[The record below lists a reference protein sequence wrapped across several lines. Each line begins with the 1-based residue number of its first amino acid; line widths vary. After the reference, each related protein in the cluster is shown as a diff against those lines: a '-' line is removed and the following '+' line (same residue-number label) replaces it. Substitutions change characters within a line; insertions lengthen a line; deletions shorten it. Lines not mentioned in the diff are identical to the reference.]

1 MQANLEQISTLERRI
16 NLAVPMQ
23 QIETEVSNRLR
34 DIARNT
40 KLDGFRRGK
49 VPISLVT
56 KQYGGQIHQE
66 VLGDAVQ
73 KSFMEAIQAHQ
84 LKVAGYPR
92 IEPKTDATDKGSIEF
107 SATFEVYPEI
117 SLGDVSAAKITR
129 PIVSVG
135 DADVD
140 KTLEVLRKQRV
151 QFNTADR
158 ASLTGDLVTLDYVG
172 KIDGVVF
179 DGGEAKGF
187 RVVLGEGRTLP
198 EFEAALVDVKAGEN
212 KSFDVTFPKDYQ
224 AKELA
229 GKKANFEV
237 SITDIAAPKLP
248 EVDAEFATSLG
259 VADGD
264 VQKMRSEIHANLE
277 REVKNRIHAKLKEQ
291 VMQAF
296 LDCTKIEVPKSLLD
310 METQRLMQNA
320 LKDMQERGMNVNPN
334 DVPLPADI
342 FTEQAMRRVSLGLIL
357 AEAVRINALTA
368 KPEQINALIL
378 EFAQSY
384 EDPQEVIKW
393 HHQNPERMQEVESLV
408 LENNVVEWALER
420 VQVEDQSISFD
431 ELMGKA

>member
-49 VPISLVT
+49 VPMSLVT

-92 IEPKTDATDKGSIEF
+92 IEPRADATNKASIEF
-107 SATFEVYPEI
+107 SATFEVYPEVT
-117 SLGDVSAAKITR
+117 LGDVSSAKITR
-129 PIVSVG
+129 PVVTVSDV
-135 DADVD
+135 DVD
-140 KTLEVLRKQRV
+140 KTLDVLRKQRV
-151 QFNTADR
+151 QFNTVDR
-158 ASLTGDLVTLDYVG
+158 ASQSGDLVTLDYIG
-172 KIDGVVF
+172 KINGAVF
-179 DGGEAKGF
+179 DGGDAKGF

-198 EFEAALVDVKAGEN
+198 EFETALVDVKAGEN
-212 KSFDVTFPKDYQ
+212 KSFDVTFPEAYQ

-229 GKKANFEV
+229 GKTATFEV
-237 SITDIAAPKLP
+237 SVTDIAAPKLP
-248 EVDAEFATSLG
+248 EVDAAFATSLG

-264 VQKMRSEIHANLE
+264 VQKMRAEIQANLE
-277 REVKNRIHAKLKEQ
+277 REVKNRIHARLKEQ

-296 LDCTKIEVPKSLLD
+296 LDSTKIEVPKSLLE

-320 LKDMQERGMNVNPN
+320 LKDMQARGMNVNPN
-334 DVPLPADI
+334 EVPLPADI

-357 AEAVRINALTA
+357 AEAVRVNALTA
-368 KPEQINALIL
+368 KPEQINALIQ

-393 HHQNPERMQEVESLV
+393 HHQNPERMQEIESLA

-420 VQVEDQSISFD
+420 VQLEDQSISFD

>member
-49 VPISLVT
+49 VPMSLVT

-92 IEPKTDATDKGSIEF
+92 IEPRADATDKTSIEF
-107 SATFEVYPEI
+107 SATFEVYPEVT
-117 SLGDVSAAKITR
+117 LGDVSSAKITR
-129 PIVSVG
+129 PVVTVS

-140 KTLEVLRKQRV
+140 KTLDVLRKQRV
-151 QFNTADR
+151 RFNTVDR
-158 ASLTGDLVTLDYVG
+158 ASQLGDLVTLDYIG
-172 KIDGVVF
+172 KIEGAVF
-179 DGGEAKGF
+179 EGGEAKGF

-198 EFEAALVDVKAGEN
+198 EFEAALVDAKAGEN
-212 KSFDVTFPKDYQ
+212 KSFDVTFPEAYQ

-229 GKKANFEV
+229 GKTATFEV
-237 SITDIAAPKLP
+237 SVTDIAAPKLP

-264 VQKMRSEIHANLE
+264 VQKMRAEIQANLE
-277 REVKNRIHAKLKEQ
+277 REVKNRIHARLKEQ

-296 LDCTKIEVPKSLLD
+296 LDSTKIEVPKSLLE

-320 LKDMQERGMNVNPN
+320 LKDMQARGMNVNPN

-357 AEAVRINALTA
+357 AEAVRVNALTA
-368 KPEQINALIL
+368 RPEQINALIQ

-393 HHQNPERMQEVESLV
+393 HHQNPERMQEIESLA

>member
-49 VPISLVT
+49 VPMSLVT

-92 IEPKTDATDKGSIEF
+92 IEPKTDATDKATIEF
-107 SATFEVYPEI
+107 SATFEVYPEVT
-117 SLGDVSAAKITR
+117 LGDVSAAKISR
-129 PIVSVG
+129 PVVTVS

-140 KTLEVLRKQRV
+140 KTLDVLRKQRV
-151 QFNTADR
+151 QFNTVDR
-158 ASLTGDLVTLDYVG
+158 ASQSGDLVTLDYIG
-172 KIDGVVF
+172 KIDGAVF
-179 DGGEAKGF
+179 EGGEAKGF

-198 EFEAALVDVKAGEN
+198 EFETALVDVKAGEN
-212 KSFDVTFPKDYQ
+212 KSFDVTFPEGYQ

-229 GKKANFEV
+229 GKTATFEV
-237 SITDIAAPKLP
+237 SVTDIAAPKLP

-264 VQKMRSEIHANLE
+264 VQKMRAEIQANLE
-277 REVKNRIHAKLKEQ
+277 REVKNRIHARLKEQ

-296 LDCTKIEVPKSLLD
+296 LDSTKIEVPKSLLE

-320 LKDMQERGMNVNPN
+320 LKDMQARGMNVNPN
-334 DVPLPADI
+334 EVPLPADI

-368 KPEQINALIL
+368 KPEQINVLIQ

-393 HHQNPERMQEVESLV
+393 HHQNPERMQEIESLA

>member
-23 QIETEVSNRLR
+23 QIETEVNNRLR

-49 VPISLVT
+49 VPMSLVT

-73 KSFMEAIQAHQ
+73 KSFIEAIQSHQ

-92 IEPKTDATDKGSIEF
+92 IEPRADATDKASIEF
-107 SATFEVYPEI
+107 SATFEVYPEVT
-117 SLGDVSAAKITR
+117 LGDVSSAKITR
-129 PIVSVG
+129 PVVTVS

-140 KTLEVLRKQRV
+140 KTLDVLRKQRV
-151 QFNTADR
+151 QFNTVDR
-158 ASLTGDLVTLDYVG
+158 ASQTGDLVTLDYVG
-172 KIDGVVF
+172 KIDGAVF
-179 DGGEAKGF
+179 DGGEANGF

-198 EFEAALVDVKAGEN
+198 EFETALVDVKAGEN
-212 KSFDVTFPKDYQ
+212 KSFDVTFPEAYQ

-229 GKKANFEV
+229 GKTATFEV
-237 SITDIAAPKLP
+237 SVTDIAAPKLP
-248 EVDAEFATSLG
+248 EVDAEFAASLG

-264 VQKMRSEIHANLE
+264 VQKMRAEIQTNLE
-277 REVKNRIHAKLKEQ
+277 REVKNRIQAKLKEQ

-296 LDCTKIEVPKSLLD
+296 LDSTKIEVPKSLLE

-320 LKDMQERGMNVNPN
+320 LKDMQARGMNINAK

-357 AEAVRINALTA
+357 AEAVRVNALTA

-393 HHQNPERMQEVESLV
+393 HHQNPERMQEIESLA
-408 LENNVVEWALER
+408 LENNVVEWVLER

>member
-23 QIETEVSNRLR
+23 QIETEVNNRLR

-49 VPISLVT
+49 VPMSLVT

-73 KSFMEAIQAHQ
+73 KSFMEAVQSHQ

-92 IEPKTDATDKGSIEF
+92 IEPRTDATDKDAIEF

-117 SLGDVSAAKITR
+117 TLGDIGTAKITR
-129 PIVSVG
+129 PVVTVG

-140 KTLEVLRKQRV
+140 KTLDVLRKQRV
-151 QFNTADR
+151 QFNTVDR
-158 ASLTGDLVTLDYVG
+158 ASLAGDLVTLDYVG
-172 KIDGVVF
+172 KIDGAIF
-179 DGGEAKGF
+179 AGGEAKGF

-198 EFEAALVDVKAGEN
+198 EFETALVDVKAGEN
-212 KSFDVTFPKDYQ
+212 KAFDVAFPDDYQ
-224 AKELA
+224 AQELA
-229 GKKANFEV
+229 GKTATFEV
-237 SITDIAAPKLP
+237 SVADVAAPQLP
-248 EVDAEFATSLG
+248 EVDAEFARSLG
-259 VADGD
+259 IADGD
-264 VQKMRSEIHANLE
+264 VQKMRAEIQANLE

-296 LDCTKIEVPKSLLD
+296 LDSTKIDVPKSLLE
-310 METQRLMQNA
+310 METRRLMQNA
-320 LKDMQERGMNVNPN
+320 RNDMQARGMNVN

-342 FTEQAMRRVSLGLIL
+342 FADQAARRVSLGLIL
-357 AEAVRINALTA
+357 AEAVRVNGLTA
-368 KPEQINALIL
+368 RPEQINVLIE

-393 HHQNPERMQEVESLV
+393 HRQNPERMQEIESLA
-408 LENNVVEWALER
+408 LENNVVEWALAQA
-420 VQVEDQSISFD
+420 QVEDQSVSFD
-431 ELMGKA
+431 ELMGKV

>member
-49 VPISLVT
+49 VPMSLVT

-92 IEPKTDATDKGSIEF
+92 IEPKTDATDKATIEF
-107 SATFEVYPEI
+107 SATFEVYPEVT
-117 SLGDVSAAKITR
+117 LGDVSAAKISR
-129 PIVSVG
+129 PVVTVS

-140 KTLEVLRKQRV
+140 KTLDVLRKQRV
-151 QFNTADR
+151 QFNTVDR
-158 ASLTGDLVTLDYVG
+158 ASQSGDLVTLDYIG
-172 KIDGVVF
+172 KIDGAVF
-179 DGGEAKGF
+179 EGGEAKGF

-198 EFEAALVDVKAGEN
+198 EFETALVDVKAGEN
-212 KSFDVTFPKDYQ
+212 KSFDVTFPEAYQ

-229 GKKANFEV
+229 GKTATFEV
-237 SITDIAAPKLP
+237 SVTDIAAPKLP

-264 VQKMRSEIHANLE
+264 VQKMRAEIQANLE
-277 REVKNRIHAKLKEQ
+277 REVKNRIHARLKEQ

-296 LDCTKIEVPKSLLD
+296 LDSTKIEVPKSLLE

-320 LKDMQERGMNVNPN
+320 LKDMQARGMNVNPN
-334 DVPLPADI
+334 EVPLPADI

-368 KPEQINALIL
+368 KPEQINALIQ

-393 HHQNPERMQEVESLV
+393 HHQNPERMQEIESLA

>member
-1 MQANLEQISTLERRI
+1 MQVNLEQISTLERRI

-23 QIETEVSNRLR
+23 QIETEVNNRLR

-49 VPISLVT
+49 VPLSLVT

-73 KSFMEAIQAHQ
+73 KSFMDAIQAHR

-92 IEPKTDATDKGSIEF
+92 IEPRTDAADKEAIEF

-117 SLGDVSAAKITR
+117 TLGDIGSAKITR
-129 PIVSVG
+129 PVVTVG

-140 KTLEVLRKQRV
+140 KTLDVLRKQRV
-151 QFNTADR
+151 QFNTVDR
-158 ASLTGDLVTLDYVG
+158 ASQTGDLVTLDYVG
-172 KIDGVVF
+172 KIDGAVF
-179 DGGEAKGF
+179 AGGEAKGF
-187 RVVLGEGRTLP
+187 RVVLGEGRTLA
-198 EFEAALVDVKAGEN
+198 EFETALVDVKAGDN
-212 KSFDVTFPKDYQ
+212 TSFNVTFPGDYH
-224 AKELA
+224 ARELA
-229 GKKANFEV
+229 GKTAAFEV
-237 SITDIAAPKLP
+237 SVVDIAAPQLP
-248 EVDAEFATSLG
+248 EVDAEFARSLG
-259 VADGD
+259 ITDGD
-264 VQKMRSEIHANLE
+264 VQKMRAEIQANLE
-277 REVKNRIHAKLKEQ
+277 REVKNRIHARLKEQ
-291 VMQAF
+291 IMQAF
-296 LDCTKIEVPKSLLD
+296 LDSTKIDVPRSLLE

-320 LKDMQERGMNVNPN
+320 RKDMQARGMNVN

-342 FTEQAMRRVSLGLIL
+342 FAEQAMRRVSLGLIL
-357 AEAVRINALTA
+357 AEAVRVNELTA
-368 KPEQINALIL
+368 KPEQITALIQ

-393 HHQNPERMQEVESLV
+393 HHQTPERMQEIESLA

-420 VQVEDQSISFD
+420 VQVEDQSVSFD

>member
-49 VPISLVT
+49 VPMSLVT

-92 IEPKTDATDKGSIEF
+92 IEPKTDATDKATIEF
-107 SATFEVYPEI
+107 SATFEVYPEVT
-117 SLGDVSAAKITR
+117 LGDVSAAKISR
-129 PIVSVG
+129 PVVTVS

-140 KTLEVLRKQRV
+140 KTLDVLRKQRV
-151 QFNTADR
+151 QFNTVDR
-158 ASLTGDLVTLDYVG
+158 ASQSGDLVTLDYIG
-172 KIDGVVF
+172 KIDGAVF
-179 DGGEAKGF
+179 EGGEAKGF

-198 EFEAALVDVKAGEN
+198 EFETALVDVKAGEN
-212 KSFDVTFPKDYQ
+212 KSFDVTFPEGYQ

-229 GKKANFEV
+229 GKTATFEV
-237 SITDIAAPKLP
+237 SVTDIAAPKLP

-264 VQKMRSEIHANLE
+264 VQKMRAEIQANLE
-277 REVKNRIHAKLKEQ
+277 REVKNRIHARLKEQ

-296 LDCTKIEVPKSLLD
+296 LDSTKIEVPKSLLE

-320 LKDMQERGMNVNPN
+320 LKDMQARGMNVNPN
-334 DVPLPADI
+334 EVPLPADI

-368 KPEQINALIL
+368 KPEQINALIQ

-393 HHQNPERMQEVESLV
+393 HHQNPERMQEIESLA

>member
-23 QIETEVSNRLR
+23 QIETEVNNRLR

-49 VPISLVT
+49 VPMSLVT

-66 VLGDAVQ
+66 VLGDVVQ
-73 KSFMEAIQAHQ
+73 KSFMEAVQSYQ

-92 IEPKTDATDKGSIEF
+92 IEPKADATDKASIEF

-117 SLGDVSAAKITR
+117 TVGDVSAAKITR
-129 PIVSVG
+129 PVVTVG

-151 QFNTADR
+151 QFNTVDR
-158 ASLTGDLVTLDYVG
+158 ASQTGDLVTLDYVG
-172 KIDGVVF
+172 KIDGAVF

-198 EFEAALVDVKAGEN
+198 EFETALVDVKAGES
-212 KSFDVTFPKDYQ
+212 KSFDVTFPEGYQ

-229 GKKANFEV
+229 GKTATFEV
-237 SITDIAAPKLP
+237 SVTDIAAPKLP

-264 VQKMRSEIHANLE
+264 VQKMRAEIQVNLE
-277 REVKNRIHAKLKEQ
+277 REVKNRIHARLKEQ
-291 VMQAF
+291 VIQAF
-296 LDCTKIEVPKSLLD
+296 LDNTKIEVPKSLLE

-320 LKDMQERGMNVNPN
+320 LKDMQARGMNVNAK

-357 AEAVRINALTA
+357 AEAVRVNALTA
-368 KPEQINALIL
+368 KPEQINALIQ

-393 HHQNPERMQEVESLV
+393 HHQNPERMQEIESLV

>member
-320 LKDMQERGMNVNPN
+320 LKDMHERGMNVNPN

-393 HHQNPERMQEVESLV
+393 HHQNPERMQEIESLV

>member
-16 NLAVPMQ
+16 NLVVPMQ
-23 QIETEVSNRLR
+23 QIETEVNNRLR

-49 VPISLVT
+49 VPLSLVT

-73 KSFMEAIQAHQ
+73 KSFMDAVQAHQ

-92 IEPKTDATDKGSIEF
+92 IEPRTDATDKEAIEF

-117 SLGDVSAAKITR
+117 MLGEIGSAKITR
-129 PIVSVG
+129 PVVTVS

-151 QFNTADR
+151 QFNTVDR
-158 ASLTGDLVTLDYVG
+158 ASQTGDVVTLDYVG
-172 KIDGVVF
+172 KIDGAVF
-179 DGGEAKGF
+179 AGGEARGF
-187 RVVLGEGRTLP
+187 RVVLGEGRTLA
-198 EFEAALVDVKAGEN
+198 EFETALVDVKAGEN
-212 KSFDVTFPKDYQ
+212 KSFNVTFPGDYQ

-229 GKKANFEV
+229 GKTATFEV
-237 SITDIAAPKLP
+237 SVTDVAAPQLP
-248 EVDAEFATSLG
+248 EVDAEFARSLG
-259 VADGD
+259 ITDGD
-264 VQKMRSEIHANLE
+264 VQKMRAEIQANLE
-277 REVKNRIHAKLKEQ
+277 REVKNRIHARLKEQ
-291 VMQAF
+291 IMQAL
-296 LDCTKIEVPKSLLD
+296 LDSTKIDVPKSLLE
-310 METQRLMQNA
+310 METQRLMENA
-320 LKDMQERGMNVNPN
+320 LKDMQARGMNVN

-342 FTEQAMRRVSLGLIL
+342 FAEQAVRRVSLGLIL
-357 AEAVRINALTA
+357 AEAVRVNELTA
-368 KPEQINALIL
+368 KPEQIKALIQD
-378 EFAQSY
+378 FAQSY

-393 HHQNPERMQEVESLV
+393 HHQNLERMQEIESLA

>member
-34 DIARNT
+34 NIARNT

-49 VPISLVT
+49 VPMSLVT

-129 PIVSVG
+129 PVVTVG

-158 ASLTGDLVTLDYVG
+158 ASQMGDLVTLDYVG
-172 KIDGVVF
+172 KIDGAVF

-198 EFEAALVDVKAGEN
+198 EFETALVDVKAGEN

-229 GKKANFEV
+229 GKTATFEV
-237 SITDIAAPKLP
+237 SITDIAAPQLP

-264 VQKMRSEIHANLE
+264 VAKMRTEIQTNLE

-296 LDCTKIEVPKSLLD
+296 LDSTKIEVPKSLLD
-310 METQRLMQNA
+310 IETQRLMQNA

-357 AEAVRINALTA
+357 AEAVRVNGLTA
-368 KPEQINALIL
+368 KPEQINTLIL

-393 HHQNPERMQEVESLV
+393 HHQNPERMQEIESLV

-420 VQVEDQSISFD
+420 VQVEDQLISFD

>member
-49 VPISLVT
+49 VPMSLVT

-92 IEPKTDATDKGSIEF
+92 IEPKTDATDKATIEF
-107 SATFEVYPEI
+107 SATFEVYPEVT
-117 SLGDVSAAKITR
+117 LGDVSSAKITQ
-129 PIVSVG
+129 PVVTVS

-140 KTLEVLRKQRV
+140 KTLDVLRKQRV
-151 QFNTADR
+151 QFNTVDR
-158 ASLTGDLVTLDYVG
+158 ASQPGDLVTLDYIG
-172 KIDGVVF
+172 KIDGAVF
-179 DGGEAKGF
+179 EGGEAKGF

-198 EFEAALVDVKAGEN
+198 EFETALVDVKAGEN
-212 KSFDVTFPKDYQ
+212 KSFDVTFPEGYQ

-229 GKKANFEV
+229 GKTATFEV
-237 SITDIAAPKLP
+237 SVTDIAAPKLP
-248 EVDAEFATSLG
+248 EVDTEFATSLG

-264 VQKMRSEIHANLE
+264 VQKMRAEIQANLE
-277 REVKNRIHAKLKEQ
+277 REVKNRIHARLKEQ

-296 LDCTKIEVPKSLLD
+296 LDSTKIEVPKSLLE

-320 LKDMQERGMNVNPN
+320 LKDMQARGMNVNPN
-334 DVPLPADI
+334 EVPLPADI

-357 AEAVRINALTA
+357 AEAVRVNALTA
-368 KPEQINALIL
+368 KPEQINALIQ

-393 HHQNPERMQEVESLV
+393 HHQNSERMQEIESLA